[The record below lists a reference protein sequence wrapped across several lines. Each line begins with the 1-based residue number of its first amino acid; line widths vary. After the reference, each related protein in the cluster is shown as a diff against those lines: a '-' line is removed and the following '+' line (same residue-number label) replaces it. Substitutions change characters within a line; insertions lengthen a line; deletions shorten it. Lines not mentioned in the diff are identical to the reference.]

1 MDRVV
6 VYYHYAV
13 PPGETLLETLDAMG
27 MSQAELAERTGMPIK
42 TINEI
47 IKVNVLTAKEFL
59 AKIK

>member
-42 TINEI
+42 I